1 MWSLTHL
8 ELQLI
13 LAQKKKLIDG
23 FEHIKNRDFIL
34 VKLKSHTTD
43 EQKRLLKDYI
53 QNSYSDVMMVTFTPH
68 DNSLYIRYV
77 S

>member
-8 ELQLI
+8 ELQLV
-13 LAQKKKLIDG
+13 LAQKKRLIDG
-23 FEHIKNRDFIL
+23 FEHVKNRDSIL

-43 EQKRLLKDYI
+43 EQKKLLKDHI
-53 QNSYSDVMMVTFTPH
+53 QNCYRDVMGVTFTPH
-68 DNSLYIRYV
+68 DNALYIRYV